1 MSSRPPD
8 PFDDSKFRERRRA
21 ISRAFRAR
29 HRAKIRARWVQE
41 AIARRYGLSPSDYL
55 ALFNAQ
61 GGRCA
66 ICREKSERRL
76 AVDHCHVT
84 RKVRR
89 LLCTRCNSGLA
100 MFRDD
105 IGLLRA
111 AIEYLE
117 RTRREPAWRTVPAT
131 PAAAADSSQPVHN
144 QKGTRM
150 TQHETVLDDS
160 AIPTVADAPPLVPVT
175 TRPRQQ
181 RQAAAPAASASL
193 TRQAAPLHKWV
204 MKVATIYRQISK

>member
-1 MSSRPPD
+1 M
-8 PFDDSKFRERRRA
+8 
-21 ISRAFRAR
+21 
-29 HRAKIRARWVQE
+29 QE
-41 AIARRYGLSPSDYL
+41 VIARRYGLSPSDYL

-66 ICREKSERRL
+66 RSAGEAERRL

-111 AIEYLE
+111 AIGLLE

-144 QKGTRM
+144 QRNPMTNTKPCSTTPQSPPSPTRRR
-150 TQHETVLDDS
+150 S
-160 AIPTVADAPPLVPVT
+160 SP
-175 TRPRQQ
+175 
-181 RQAAAPAASASL
+181 
-193 TRQAAPLHKWV
+193 
-204 MKVATIYRQISK
+204 